1 MNDVHTLTFPNNNKL
16 LITIPNK
23 NGSSTAISMIGFPML
38 GEFKYRKARNPIMNK
53 FNWKE
58 RQYKKISKDE
68 WELYPVRVAILR
80 DPIKRFISC
89 YNDRVV
95 NKNKNNSRDYIKDFD
110 FFINNIVEIQKKFRD
125 IKFNYVIQEEQKGLG
140 HAILL
145 AKEYIKDEPFAIL
158 LPDDLFFSEK
168 SCLAQLAE
176 AYKKTNSSVI
186 AVNKIDSENIHKYG
200 VIDPGKIHDNFI
212 EIKGIIEKPNLADA
226 PSDIAVCGRY
236 ILNSS
241 IFNYLEET
249 IEDLSNEIQL
259 TDAIKLML
267 NNEKVSACVYEGE
280 KFDCGSKQGFV
291 EATIAISLR
300 DEEIKDDITKYIKQL
315 ST

>member
-1 MNDVHTLTFPNNNKL
+1 MSSEGINRRCTLLL
-16 LITIPNK
+16 LILTICTSFVLKHLHNAPK
-23 NGSSTAISMIGFPML
+23 LFHFL
-38 GEFKYRKARNPIMNK
+38 
-53 FNWKE
+53 
-58 RQYKKISKDE
+58 
-68 WELYPVRVAILR
+68 VR
-80 DPIKRFISC
+80 
-89 YNDRVV
+89 
-95 NKNKNNSRDYIKDFD
+95 
-110 FFINNIVEIQKKFRD
+110 
-125 IKFNYVIQEEQKGLG
+125 
-140 HAILL
+140 
-145 AKEYIKDEPFAIL
+145 
-158 LPDDLFFSEK
+158 
-168 SCLAQLAE
+168 
-176 AYKKTNSSVI
+176 T
-186 AVNKIDSENIHKYG
+186 
-200 VIDPGKIHDNFI
+200 HDNFI

-267 NNEKVSACVYEGE
+267 NDEKVLACVYEGE